1 MNQYLQTMK
10 WGPSSNIL
18 VVVQEKILPFGDQ
31 SDSDSNDNTLS
42 LLLILTVTLTA
53 MIFQNVGNYTNQV
66 LIDHNYESE
75 LLYVYYVFN
84 QRPIMGVTFRLKL
97 LSCYISDKLF
107 QMHESLLSLLSN
119 KSVIIMTKIK
129 QNYHDMIFNF

>member
-1 MNQYLQTMK
+1 MNQYLPTMK

-18 VVVQEKILPFGDQ
+18 VVQEKILPFGDQ

-84 QRPIMGVTFRLKL
+84 QR
-97 LSCYISDKLF
+97 
-107 QMHESLLSLLSN
+107 
-119 KSVIIMTKIK
+119 
-129 QNYHDMIFNF
+129 HDLWVPD